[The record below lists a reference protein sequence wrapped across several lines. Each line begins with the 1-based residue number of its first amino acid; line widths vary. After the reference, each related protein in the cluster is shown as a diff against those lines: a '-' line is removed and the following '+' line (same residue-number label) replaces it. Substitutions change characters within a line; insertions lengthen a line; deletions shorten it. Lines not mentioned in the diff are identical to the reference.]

1 MDTGLYTERD
11 PAIKLRRDQVYGELR
26 RRLMIGHFAI
36 RARLVEERVAA
47 ELGVSRTPVREALVR
62 LLADGLVERG
72 EDGGYYVAQPDL
84 TDLRDL
90 YELRITLEL
99 RGISRAL
106 DPDVRAH
113 DAAILEPLR
122 DQWRALRDD
131 QPEPDPQFVLMDE
144 DFHVTMSRASGNAA
158 LTSTLAAVNAR
169 IRAVRMYDFLT
180 EDRITLTIIQHLEI
194 AEEVLAGRHAEALT
208 AMRRHVGESM
218 DVVERRAARAITQM
232 ALNRGRRHDIDR
244 TPNRAQD

>member
-11 PAIKLRRDQVYGELR
+11 TPIRLRRDQVYGELR
-26 RRLMIGHFAI
+26 RRLMLGEFAI
-36 RARLVEERVAA
+36 RTRLVEERVASL
-47 ELGVSRTPVREALVR
+47 LGVSRTPVREALVR

-72 EDGGYYVAQPDL
+72 SDGGYYVAQPDL
-84 TDLRDL
+84 SDLRDL

-106 DPDVRAH
+106 DANVQGH

-122 DQWRALRDD
+122 DQWRAMRDD

-144 DFHVTMSRASGNAA
+144 DFHITMSRASGNAA
-158 LTSTLAAVNAR
+158 LTGTLESVNAR

-180 EDRITLTIIQHLEI
+180 ADRITLTILQHLEI
-194 AEEVLAGRHAEALT
+194 AEEVLAGRLAEALT
-208 AMRRHVGESM
+208 AMHRHVGESM
-218 DVVERRAARAITQM
+218 DVVERRAAHAITQM
-232 ALNRGRRHDIDR
+232 ALNRGRRHDPDR
-244 TPNRAQD
+244 S